1 MLLDVP
7 HYDFNWQT
15 AYRVAKPVSLPKG
28 AYLQCVAHFD
38 NSENN
43 LANPDP
49 SQTVRWGDQTW
60 DEMMIGYFDVAIP
73 TEVLGLTPGKAT
85 SRTAKSTARSN
96 LTKARVLEIL
106 KAIRD
111 FDRQGN
117 SNGKLEKNEVPA
129 KHLPIFKIL
138 DADKDDVLTAEEVS
152 KTISKLRVK
161 QD

>member
-1 MLLDVP
+1 
-7 HYDFNWQT
+7 
-15 AYRVAKPVSLPKG
+15 
-28 AYLQCVAHFD
+28 
-38 NSENN
+38 
-43 LANPDP
+43 
-49 SQTVRWGDQTW
+49 
-60 DEMMIGYFDVAIP
+60 MMIGYFDVAIP

-85 SRTAKSTARSN
+85 SRTAQSTARSN

-117 SNGKLEKNEVPA
+117 NNGRLEKNEVPA